1 MKLRTKTLFIASAAG
16 HSINIEGREVAIIH
30 NGVKLDTKLSEIISA
45 LEFDDGEISGNSL
58 LSYYKVQEDGSLEV
72 KGSKIQLVLLPDNE
86 IIHIKKIDRPFV
98 NEDEDMPVEHIQ
110 KFIEYFNVED
120 PESVFTDL
128 SKEEKAYIV
137 EKKTPAS
144 PEAQEPDTAAVEA
157 AEAANKAKE
166 EEAAFKSSINP
177 QFVIE
182 KKKYTSHQSYY
193 REIGF
198 KEYIKEKYHLFYGKD
213 DNEGPNVLIERGEDW
228 MQEVEEVEIVEE
240 NDKTLIIEFTDRENT
255 VQITLDIDTGEIT
268 VSAPKASE

>member
-1 MKLRTKTLFIASAAG
+1 MKLRTKTFFIASAAG

-58 LSYYKVQEDGSLEV
+58 LSYYQVQEDGSLQV
-72 KGSKIQLVLLPDNE
+72 NGSKIQLVLLPDNE
-86 IIHIKKIDRPFV
+86 IINIKKIDRPFV

-128 SKEEKAYIV
+128 SAEEKAYLV
-137 EKKTPAS
+137 EKKTAAP
-144 PEAQEPDTAAVEA
+144 PEAQEPDTAAAET
-157 AEAANKAKE
+157 AEASNKAKE
-166 EEAAFKSSINP
+166 EEADFKSSINP

-182 KKKYTSHQSYY
+182 KNKYTSHQSYY

-240 NDKTLIIEFTDRENT
+240 NDKTVIVELKDKDVSI
-255 VQITLDIDTGEIT
+255 QIALDIDSGDIT
-268 VSAPKASE
+268 VTPNAPSE